1 MILKHPVITTKATN
15 ATNNKLKE
23 EAWKAIAQEFSAVT
37 GDMQRPEQ
45 IRLKWENLKKFARKR
60 SAFIRQNNLKNGGG
74 KSYIPPD
81 EVLDRVAS
89 ILGTKCNGF
98 PAEFGG
104 DSDEAI
110 ASRASEAIIEV
121 FDFPPFP
128 EVAQGSSAVVTGG
141 DCGGD
146 NGGGSYT
153 PNNYIFNTPKS
164 AMNKR
169 RKLSEEVQRA
179 QRDKDLGLAAYH
191 VVFVKIR
198 IQAELH
204 YSTKTTLGFVLRPNI
219 MLALSLQNRQ
229 QLKKYCAPTRVNTK
243 QRQREALTK
252 ERQHRLATGGGP
264 SISDAVVDPDVSMV
278 APALIVGIDN
288 AIDSDLVEESSQ
300 SQIPDA
306 VEIEHYVLDD
316 VSQTSVISHDQA
328 TEDHIVLPDS
338 PIPSTS
344 QMSQPFIT
352 TIPSA
357 RKSPAR
363 SNTRTGLKNSVI
375 EQEYKDRP
383 VRATEK
389 HNIEMQILKEQLR
402 EAKAKADLAEL
413 ILKEKQFNRLVG

>member
-1 MILKHPVITTKATN
+1 MESKKHV
-15 ATNNKLKE
+15 
-23 EAWKAIAQEFSAVT
+23 FS
-37 GDMQRPEQ
+37 PIE
-45 IRLKWENLKKFARKR
+45 KKHF
-60 SAFIRQNNLKNGGG
+60 
-74 KSYIPPD
+74 
-81 EVLDRVAS
+81 LDV
-89 ILGTKCNGF
+89 
-98 PAEFGG
+98 
-104 DSDEAI
+104 
-110 ASRASEAIIEV
+110 
-121 FDFPPFP
+121 
-128 EVAQGSSAVVTGG
+128 
-141 DCGGD
+141 
-146 NGGGSYT
+146 
-153 PNNYIFNTPKS
+153 
-164 AMNKR
+164 
-169 RKLSEEVQRA
+169 
-179 QRDKDLGLAAYH
+179 
-191 VVFVKIR
+191 
-198 IQAELH
+198 
-204 YSTKTTLGFVLRPNI
+204 
-219 MLALSLQNRQ
+219 
-229 QLKKYCAPTRVNTK
+229 LKKYSNVIENKDTDGATLKHKNDAWIRVTAEYNASPLTTKQATVKQLRRLWVNTK

-300 SQIPDA
+300 SQTPDA

-328 TEDHIVLPDS
+328 TEDQIVLPDS

-344 QMSQPFIT
+344 QISQPFIT

-375 EQEYKDRP
+375 EQEYKDRS

-413 ILKEKQFNRLVG
+413 ILKEKQNSTGHTTNN